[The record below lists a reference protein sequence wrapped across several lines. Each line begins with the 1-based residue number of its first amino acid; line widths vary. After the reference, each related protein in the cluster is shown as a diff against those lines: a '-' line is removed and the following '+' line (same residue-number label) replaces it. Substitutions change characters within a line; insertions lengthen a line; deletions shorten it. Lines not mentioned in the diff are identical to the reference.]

1 MCAIPFVIV
10 AGKLSDKVSAKIL
23 VPGGLIFQSIVFT
36 LYCFVPNPTSW
47 TAYALAV
54 PQAGTV
60 MIVIV
65 TMQSYV
71 SKRCP
76 KNIRGMIFAVI
87 GIFSALGCVSYL
99 QTYNLLDNIFGPSM
113 AFGTIVLFDVVWL
126 IVLLIFIAIG
136 KYGNPAPGTDE
147 NEDQEALD
155 VMGPIDAPIDP
166 SQINKEIEFE
176 EKNQTPYDAKMLD
189 PDEEYERSSRR
200 GSFAAK
206 VVKKHKTR
214 GSLNE

>member
-1 MCAIPFVIV
+1 LIANCCAIPFVII
-10 AGKLSDKVSAKIL
+10 AGKLSDKVSAKVL
-23 VPGGLIFQSIVFT
+23 VPGGLIFQAIVFT

-87 GIFSALGCVSYL
+87 GIFSALGCVAYL
-99 QTYNLLDNIFGPSM
+99 QTYNYLDKYGSWM
-113 AFGTIVLFDVVWL
+113 AFGTIVIFDVVWL
-126 IVLLIFIAIG
+126 IILLIFIFMG
-136 KYGNPAPGTDE
+136 KYGNPAPGTDAD
-147 NEDQEALD
+147 EDQE
-155 VMGPIDAPIDP
+155 
-166 SQINKEIEFE
+166 
-176 EKNQTPYDAKMLD
+176 MLD
-189 PDEEYERSSRR
+189 
-200 GSFAAK
+200 
-206 VVKKHKTR
+206 
-214 GSLNE
+214 